1 MIEQQITQLDVGG
14 FWGTLGCLVRL
25 PFRLAISV
33 VMVFA
38 SIGVLIASIAL
49 DVTPEAIESI
59 EWMFHRIWH
68 TPNREITCER

>member
-1 MIEQQITQLDVGG
+1 MSEKRRRG
-14 FWGTLGCLVRL
+14 FWGTLECLVRL

-49 DVTPEAIESI
+49 DDTPGAIESI
-59 EWMFHRIWH
+59 GWMFHRIWY
-68 TPNREITCER
+68 TSNGKAETSKRSEV